1 MSRYYWQEQ
10 GPKRSS
16 GALFSHFLAALV
28 GALIGGLVL
37 ITVAPTYVMDRIPA
51 IGWSR
56 TGDQAGTPGG
66 PPAEEG
72 TVIFVA
78 ETVGPA
84 VVGVINKAIAY
95 DIFRRPY
102 TEQRSGSGVIFHP
115 DGFIVTNSHVVE
127 GAQELL
133 VYLADG
139 RVLTGAI
146 VGDDPLTDLA
156 VIKVDTT
163 GLPHAQFGD
172 SALLRVGELAVA
184 IGNPVGLEFARTV
197 TAGVISGLDRRIQQ
211 GERQFVL
218 VQTDAAINPGNSGGP
233 LANSSGEVIGINTL
247 KFAAEGVEGMSFAI
261 PINTVRPIVNEL
273 VLQGRV
279 VRPWL
284 GVRIVD
290 REGAARYGVTVERGV
305 LVVEV
310 ITGGPAAKVGLAAGD
325 IILAINDRSV
335 ETVARLTAAVQAG
348 RVGDEVAV
356 VILRGGRELTLK
368 VTLEE
373 MHE

>member
-1 MSRYYWQEQ
+1 MSRYHWQEQ
-10 GPKRSS
+10 GPRRSS

-37 ITVAPTYVMDRIPA
+37 ITVAPTYIMDRIPT
-51 IGWSR
+51 IGWPR
-56 TGDQAGTPGG
+56 AGDQAGVPGG

-156 VIKVDTT
+156 VIKVDAA
-163 GLPHAQFGD
+163 GLPSAQFGD
-172 SALLRVGELAVA
+172 SSLLRVGELAVA

-233 LANSSGEVIGINTL
+233 LVNSSGEVIGINTL

-310 ITGGPAAKVGLAAGD
+310 ITGGPAAKAGLAAGD
-325 IILAINDRSV
+325 IILAIKDRSV
-335 ETVARLTAAVQAG
+335 ETVAQLTAAVQAG

-356 VILRGGRELTLK
+356 VVLRNGRELTLTI
-368 VTLEE
+368 TLEA
-373 MHE
+373 MQ